1 MKVEI
6 MLDGRV
12 VDTQIVSELLAPK
25 ATTSDLKRMA
35 LRAALEDRAIR
46 VSESLRVTFRLFDV
60 TGEPVDE

>member
-6 MLDGRV
+6 LLDGRV
-12 VDTQIVSELLAPK
+12 VNTQLVSELLAPR
-25 ATTSDLKRMA
+25 ATISDLKRMA

-60 TGEPVDE
+60 TGKAIDE